1 MTMLTFDLA
10 VPSQLIAAL
19 LPDLI
24 LMGGAM
30 LLLLVAV
37 WRRESPEHQRLVGL
51 LSIALSVVTLVAVV
65 VTMYRRGWPRRV
77 RSPSTTSAG

>member
-1 MTMLTFDLA
+1 MLTFNLA
-10 VPSQLIAAL
+10 NPSHLAAAL

-30 LLLLVAV
+30 LLLLFAV
-37 WRRESPEHQRLVGL
+37 WRRESAEHQRQA
-51 LSIALSVVTLVAVV
+51 S
-65 VTMYRRGWPRRV
+65 PRRV